1 MRSFY
6 TMMLPVEYAWNTLS
20 GDTGDSRGRKRIR
33 SRESDTS
40 MFFGAYL
47 GPENQADPWR
57 TAVEQHARWLGMQF
71 TPSVWLQPNNM
82 LFTCAWLSVPGQAIQ
97 PHMRVSGDII
107 EIGTRYDQP
116 DSPPWHAESDPN
128 DANEA
133 RLRLVQS
140 RGDLTVISQPLSPEH
155 LFYTMIGNGIAL
167 SNDLRLLIRLTG
179 LDLDER
185 AVYSLLQF
193 GAILPPFSI
202 SRQIQ
207 RIPNGHALRVRAL
220 PDTLTA
226 HVEAGTAFN
235 ARPLDAGMSPA
246 ATVRQTLDRI
256 LARTPSHSALFFS
269 GGVDSGLL
277 AARLAALG
285 RHDVRLI
292 NFSFGPDD
300 EESKHAYRMAQ
311 HLGMPCEQVSY
322 DQSRFMDVL
331 WRITRDHSIPFS
343 DLSVLPMNLMIHA
356 ALGSGAQVP
365 SVLDGTGA
373 DGTFGVGLEYRG
385 WRRLYEVPHLARAT
399 VGELYKATGMWKG
412 ASRNARIGRVLRRS
426 AQMPMPVAT
435 LAQNSLDGIA
445 YRMPSEIR
453 DQLTAAVMKYRYG
466 SLSDMPP
473 VDQFS
478 LSLLMHM
485 SCGYITPKSYDAL
498 CLRGIVPGNPYLEPE
513 MMRVGFSLP
522 WEQKAA
528 GGRQKALTKAMLA
541 EQVPPEMVYRRKSG
555 FVPPYES
562 VFASRPMQSYLRE
575 IVLSPSNPLAPYYDP
590 AVVARMVARA
600 GESKPLNLEVYYF
613 FLWSLTFLTA
623 WLYPLYHREYAAKQ
637 AVTSINSA

>member
-1 MRSFY
+1 
-6 TMMLPVEYAWNTLS
+6 
-20 GDTGDSRGRKRIR
+20 
-33 SRESDTS
+33 

-97 PHMRVSGDII
+97 PHMRVSEDII
-107 EIGTRYDQP
+107 EIGTRHDQP
-116 DSPPWHAESDPN
+116 DSLPWHAESDPN

-207 RIPNGHALRVRAL
+207 RIPNGHTLRVRAL

-466 SLSDMPP
+466 PLSDMPP

-600 GESKPLNLEVYYF
+600 GESKPLNLEMYYF

-623 WLYPLYHREYAAKQ
+623 WLYPLYHRDGAAKQ
-637 AVTSINSA
+637 TVTSINSA

>member
-1 MRSFY
+1 
-6 TMMLPVEYAWNTLS
+6 
-20 GDTGDSRGRKRIR
+20 
-33 SRESDTS
+33 

-97 PHMRVSGDII
+97 PHMRVSEDVI
-107 EIGTRYDQP
+107 EIGTRYDRP
-116 DSPPWHAESDPN
+116 DSPPWQAESDPN

-140 RGDLTVISQPLSPEH
+140 RGDLSVSSQPLSPEH

-179 LDLDER
+179 LELDER

-193 GAILPPFSI
+193 GAVLPPFSI
-202 SRQIQ
+202 SRQIR
-207 RIPNGHALRVRAL
+207 RIPNGHTLRVRAL
-220 PDTLTA
+220 PETLTA
-226 HVEAGTAFN
+226 HVEAGAAFN
-235 ARPLDAGMSPA
+235 ARPLVDVGISPVA
-246 ATVRQTLDRI
+246 AVRQTLDRM

-269 GGVDSGLL
+269 GGAGSGLL

-292 NFSFGPDD
+292 NFSFGRED
-300 EESKHAYRMAQ
+300 EESKHAYGMAH
-311 HLGMPCEQVSY
+311 HLGMPYEQVSY
-322 DQSRFMDVL
+322 DQSRVMDVL

-373 DGTFGVGLEYRG
+373 DGMFGVGLEYRR
-385 WRRLYEVPHLARAT
+385 WRRIYEMPHLARAT
-399 VGELYKATGMWKG
+399 VGGLYKATGMWKG
-412 ASRNARIGRVLRRS
+412 ASRNERIGRVLRRS

-435 LAQNSLDGIA
+435 LAQNALDGIA
-445 YRMPSEIR
+445 YHMPSEMR
-453 DQLTAAVMKYRYG
+453 DQLAAAVMKYRYG
-466 SLSDMPP
+466 PLSDMPRE
-473 VDQFS
+473 DQFS
-478 LSLLMHM
+478 LSLLMHA
-485 SCGYITPKSYDAL
+485 SCGYTAPKSHDAL
-498 CLRGIVPGNPYLEPE
+498 SLRGIVPVSPYLEPDL
-513 MMRVGFSLP
+513 MRVGFSLL

-528 GGRQKALTKAMLA
+528 GGIQNALTKALLA
-541 EQVPPEMVYRRKSG
+541 EQVPPEMVYQRTSG
-555 FVPPYES
+555 FVPPLES

-590 AVVARMVARA
+590 AVVAGMVARV
-600 GESKPLNLEVYYF
+600 GESKPLNREVYYF
-613 FLWSLTFLTA
+613 FLWPLTFLTA

>member
-1 MRSFY
+1 
-6 TMMLPVEYAWNTLS
+6 
-20 GDTGDSRGRKRIR
+20 
-33 SRESDTS
+33 

-71 TPSVWLQPNNM
+71 TPSVWLQPSGM
-82 LFTCAWLSVPGQAIQ
+82 VFTCAWLSVREQAIQ
-97 PHMRVSGDII
+97 PHMRVSEDVID
-107 EIGTRYDQP
+107 IGTRYDRP
-116 DSPPWHAESDPN
+116 DSPPWRAESDPN

-140 RGDLTVISQPLSPEH
+140 RGDLSVIGQPLSPEH

-179 LDLDER
+179 LELDER

-207 RIPNGHALRVRAL
+207 RIPNGHTLHVRAR

-226 HVEAGTAFN
+226 HVDAGVAFN
-235 ARPLDAGMSPA
+235 TTPLDVGMRPSA
-246 ATVRQTLDRI
+246 AVRQTLDHI
-256 LARTPSHSALFFS
+256 LARTPAHAALFFS
-269 GGVDSGLL
+269 GGVGSGLL

-292 NFSFGPDD
+292 NFSFGPED
-300 EESKHAYRMAQ
+300 EASKHAYRMAR
-311 HLGMPCEQVSY
+311 HLGMPYEQVSY
-322 DQSRFMDVL
+322 DQSRSMDVL
-331 WRITRDHSIPFS
+331 WRITRDHSVPFS
-343 DLSVLPMNLMIHA
+343 DLPVLPMNLMIHA

-365 SVLDGTGA
+365 SVLDGIGA
-373 DGTFGVGLEYRG
+373 DGIFGVGLEYRS

-412 ASRNARIGRVLRRS
+412 ASRSAHIGRVLRRS
-426 AQMPMPVAT
+426 AQMPLPVAA

-445 YRMPSEIR
+445 YHIPSEIR
-453 DQLTAAVMKYRYG
+453 GQLTAAVMKYRHG
-466 SLSDMPP
+466 PLSDMSPE
-473 VDQFS
+473 DQFS

-485 SCGYITPKSYDAL
+485 SCGYIAPKSYDAL
-498 CLRGIVPGNPYLEPE
+498 RLRGIEPGSPYLEPE
-513 MMRVGFSLP
+513 MIRVGFSLP

-528 GGRQKALTKAMLA
+528 GGNHKALTKALLV
-541 EQVPPEMVYRRKSG
+541 EQVPPELVYRRQSG
-555 FVPPYES
+555 FVPPYAS
-562 VFASRPMQSYLRE
+562 MFASRPMQSYLRE

-600 GESKPLNLEVYYF
+600 GEAKPLNLEVYHF

-623 WLYPLYHREYAAKQ
+623 WLYPLYHREDAAKQ
-637 AVTSINSA
+637 PVMSINSA